1 VRTLAKVSWKSPSN
15 IAFIKYWGKTGNQ
28 LPANPSLSL
37 TLEKCYTITTI
48 TVQPLSTTKETVS
61 FDFLFHGEENKLFS
75 TRIEKYLN
83 SLTSILP
90 VLSQFHFKIE
100 SENSFPHSAGI
111 ASSASAMSAL
121 ALCLVSIE
129 DRLGIKF
136 KGDLYQRASEIARM
150 GSGSAARS
158 VFGEFATW
166 GKIES
171 VSGTSDNYAS
181 LLEFTPHAN
190 YKCLRDTIL
199 IVDDGT
205 KRVSSSVGH
214 SLMKNH
220 PYAIARFADARQNL
234 EKLLIAMRHENFSD
248 FAQILESEALSL
260 HAMMM
265 TASPWY
271 TLLAPNTIPI
281 IQRIRDFRNETG
293 TKITFTLDAGPN
305 VHVIYP
311 AEDDEKAKI
320 FIQTELMKFTKVN
333 SFILDNIGLGP
344 ELLVDE
350 FK

>member
-1 VRTLAKVSWKSPSN
+1 VKTIAKVSWKSPSN

-28 LPANPSLSL
+28 IPANPSLSL
-37 TLEKCYTITTI
+37 TLEKCYTNTAI

-75 TRIEKYLN
+75 DRIEKYLN
-83 SLTSILP
+83 SLISILP
-90 VLSQFHFKIE
+90 VLSQYHFNIE

-121 ALCLVSIE
+121 ALCLVTIE
-129 DRLGIKF
+129 ERLGETPKN
-136 KGDLYQRASEIARM
+136 DLYQHASEIARL
-150 GSGSAARS
+150 GSGSASRS
-158 VFGEFATW
+158 VYGEFATW

-171 VSGTSDNYAS
+171 VSGSSDNYAS
-181 LLEFTPHAN
+181 PLEFTPHSE
-190 YKCLRDTIL
+190 YRCLRDTIL
-199 IVDDGT
+199 IVDNET
-205 KRVSSSVGH
+205 KKVSSSEGH
-214 SLMKNH
+214 SLMNSH
-220 PYAIARFADARQNL
+220 PYAKARFADARQNL
-234 EKLLIAMRHENFSD
+234 EKLLIVMQHGNFND

-265 TASPWY
+265 TANPWY
-271 TLLAPNTIPI
+271 TLLAPNSISI
-281 IQRIRDFRNETG
+281 IQRIRDFRDETG

-311 AEDDEKAKI
+311 AEEDEKAKI
-320 FIQTELMKFTKVN
+320 FIQTELLKFTKDN

-344 ELLVDE
+344 ELLIDE